1 MGRYSIRNYNFL
13 LVAVSAALSVY
24 GIIIIG
30 SAKESVQSHQIQG
43 FILGLGVMLVISL
56 ISYKFLLKFGWF
68 YYALAVGLL
77 LMVKLFGEVVNNAK
91 RWLVVAGIQLQPSE
105 AAKILLIPFLAAY
118 ISKREDRINR
128 APVLIA
134 IMGLMAVPVYLILD
148 EPDLSTSIVVM
159 FIFVGMLYVGG
170 LSYRII
176 GGVAA
181 VAIPIVI
188 IGIFLVLQPDQ
199 EIIEPYQQTR
209 ILAWLQ
215 PEKYQDTAGY
225 QQQNSIV
232 AIGSGML
239 TGKGYKTNEV
249 GSVKNGNFI
258 SEPQTD
264 FIMAVAGEELG
275 FAGCVLMV
283 ALFALATALV
293 IHTGRKATELSGTLI
308 CAGVAAH
315 IGFQSF
321 ANIGVATGL
330 LPNTGL
336 PLPFISYGST
346 SLISL
351 LAEIGL
357 VLNVGLMSVEGRSV
371 SSLSFH
377 IDRDLL

>member
-13 LVAVSAALSVY
+13 LVAVSVALSVY

-43 FILGLGVMLVISL
+43 LILGLGVMLVISL

-105 AAKILLIPFLAAY
+105 AAKILLILFLAAF

-357 VLNVGLMSVEGRSV
+357 VLNVGLMSVEGRQV

>member
-1 MGRYSIRNYNFL
+1 MGRYNIKNYNFL
-13 LVAVSAALSVY
+13 LVAVSIALSVY

-30 SAKESVQSHQIQG
+30 SAKESVQNHQIQG
-43 FILGLGVMLVISL
+43 LVLGVVAMIVVSL

-68 YYALAVGLL
+68 YYAMAVGLL
-77 LMVKLFGEVVNNAK
+77 LMVEFFGESVNNAK
-91 RWLVVAGIQLQPSE
+91 RWLIVAGIQIQPSE
-105 AAKILLIPFLAAY
+105 AAKILIILFLASY
-118 ISKREDRINR
+118 ISKREEKINK
-128 APVLIA
+128 ATVLLA
-134 IMGLMAVPVYLILD
+134 IFALMAVPIYLIQD
-148 EPDLSTSIVVM
+148 EPDLSTSIVVL
-159 FIFVGMLYVGG
+159 FIFIGMLYVGG

-176 GGVAA
+176 GTVAA
-181 VAIPIVI
+181 IAIPIVI
-188 IGIFLVLQPDQ
+188 IGVFLVLQPNQ
-199 EIIEPYQQTR
+199 EIIETYQQTR

-232 AIGSGML
+232 AIGSGGL
-239 TGKGYKTNEV
+239 NGKGYKTNEV

-275 FAGCVLMV
+275 FAGCLLMV
-283 ALFALATALV
+283 ALFAFATALV
-293 IHTGRKATELSGTLI
+293 IHTGRRATELSGTLI

-346 SLISL
+346 SLICL

-357 VLNVGLMSVEGRSV
+357 VLNVGLMSVEGRQV
-371 SSLSFH
+371 SSLSF
-377 IDRDLL
+377 L

>member
-43 FILGLGVMLVISL
+43 LILGLGVMLVISL

-105 AAKILLIPFLAAY
+105 AAKILLILFLAAF

>member
-1 MGRYSIRNYNFL
+1 MSRYNIRNYNFL
-13 LVAVSAALSVY
+13 LVAVSIALSVY
-24 GIIIIG
+24 GIIVIG
-30 SAKESVQSHQIQG
+30 SAKESVQNHQIQG
-43 FILGLGVMLVISL
+43 LIMGLVAMLIVSL
-56 ISYKFLLKFGWF
+56 ISYRFLLKFAWI
-68 YYALAVGLL
+68 YYIMAVGLL
-77 LMVKLFGEVVNNAK
+77 LMVEFFGESVNNAK
-91 RWLVVAGIQLQPSE
+91 RWLVVAGIQIQPSE
-105 AAKILLIPFLAAY
+105 AAKILIILFLAAF
-118 ISKREDRINR
+118 ISKREDNINR
-128 APVLIA
+128 APVLLTLIA
-134 IMGLMAVPVYLILD
+134 LTAVPVYLILS
-148 EPDLSTSIVVM
+148 EPDLSTSIVVLV
-159 FIFVGMLYVGG
+159 IFAAMLYVGG

-176 GGVAA
+176 GGLAA
-181 VAIPIVI
+181 IALPIII
-188 IGIFLVLQPDQ
+188 IGVFLVLQPDQ
-199 EIIEPYQQTR
+199 EIIETYQQTR

-239 TGKGYKTNEV
+239 KGKGYKTNEV

-275 FAGCVLMV
+275 FAGCLLMV
-283 ALFALATALV
+283 ALFASAAALV
-293 IHTGRKATELSGTLI
+293 IHTGRRATDLAGTLI
-308 CAGVAAH
+308 CAGVATH

-346 SLISL
+346 SLICL

-357 VLNVGLMSVEGRSV
+357 VLNVGLMSVEGRQV
-371 SSLSFH
+371 SSLSFYL
-377 IDRDLL
+377 DS

>member
-1 MGRYSIRNYNFL
+1 MSRYSIRNYNFI
-13 LVAVSAALSVY
+13 LVLAALALSVY

-43 FILGLGVMLVISL
+43 LILGAVVMVVMSL
-56 ISYKFLLKFGWF
+56 MRYDLLLKLSWV
-68 YYALAVGLL
+68 YYILTVGLL
-77 LMVKLFGEVVNNAK
+77 LLVKFAGESVNNAK
-91 RWLVVAGIQLQPSE
+91 RWVVIAGIQFQPSE
-105 AAKILLIPFLAAY
+105 AAKILLIMFFAAF
-118 ISKREDRINR
+118 ISRRKEKINS
-128 APVLIA
+128 APVLLSSMI
-134 IMGLMAVPVYLILD
+134 LVAVPVYLILD

-159 FIFVGMLYVGG
+159 VIFIGMLYIGG

-176 GGVAA
+176 GAVFA
-181 VAIPIVI
+181 VAVPIVI
-188 IGIFLVLQPDQ
+188 IGIFLVLQPNQ
-199 EIIEPYQQTR
+199 EIIETYQQTR

-215 PEKYQDTAGY
+215 PDKYQDTAGY

-232 AIGSGML
+232 AIGSGRL

-275 FAGCVLMV
+275 FAGCILMV
-283 ALFALATALV
+283 ALFAFTTATIIHVGRRAPDLA
-293 IHTGRKATELSGTLI
+293 GTLI
-308 CAGVAAH
+308 CAGVATH

-357 VLNVGLMSVEGRSV
+357 VLNVQLCAGDGRQRTA
-371 SSLSFH
+371 LSFSLY
-377 IDRDLL
+377 D

>member
-1 MGRYSIRNYNFL
+1 MSRYSIRNYNFFL
-13 LVAVSAALSVY
+13 AAAAAALSVY
-24 GIIIIG
+24 GIMIIG
-30 SAKESVQSHQIQG
+30 SAKESVQYHQIQG
-43 FILGLGVMLVISL
+43 FALGMGVMFAVSL
-56 ISYKFLLKFGWF
+56 ISYRFVLKFAWG
-68 YYALAVGLL
+68 YYFIAVGLL
-77 LMVKLFGEVVNNAK
+77 VLVDLFGESINNAQ
-91 RWLVVAGIQLQPSE
+91 RWLVVAGVQIQPSE
-105 AAKILLIPFLAAY
+105 ASKLLLILFLAY
-118 ISKREDRINR
+118 FISRFEDRINR
-128 APVLIA
+128 PLMLFIVIVLMMIP
-134 IMGLMAVPVYLILD
+134 IYLIQE
-148 EPDLSTSIVVM
+148 EPDLSTSIVVLVI
-159 FIFVGMLYVGG
+159 FIAMLYVGG

-176 GGVAA
+176 GAVAA
-181 VAIPIVI
+181 LAIPVVI
-188 IGIFLVLQPDQ
+188 IGIFLVLQPNQD
-199 EIIEPYQQTR
+199 IIEPYQQKR

-232 AIGSGML
+232 AIGSGGFK
-239 TGKGYKTNEV
+239 GKGYKTNEV

-275 FAGCVLMV
+275 FAGCMLMV
-283 ALFALATALV
+283 FLFALVTTLI
-293 IHTGRKATELSGTLI
+293 IHVGRKAADLSGTLI

-346 SLISL
+346 SLICV

-357 VLNVGLMSVEGRSV
+357 VLNVGLMTDGRPKTP
-371 SSLSFH
+371 LTFYL
-377 IDRDLL
+377 D

>member
-43 FILGLGVMLVISL
+43 LILGLGVMLVISL

-105 AAKILLIPFLAAY
+105 AAKILLILFLAAF

-357 VLNVGLMSVEGRSV
+357 VINVGLMSVEGRQV

>member
-13 LVAVSAALSVY
+13 LVAVSMALAVY

-43 FILGLGVMLVISL
+43 LILGAGVMLVVSL
-56 ISYKFLLKFGWF
+56 ISYRFLLKFGWI
-68 YYALAVGLL
+68 YYIMAVVLL
-77 LMVKLFGEVVNNAK
+77 LLVEFFGEVVNNAK
-91 RWLVVAGIQLQPSE
+91 RWLVVAGVQIQPSE
-105 AAKILLIPFLAAY
+105 TAKILLILFLAAF
-118 ISKREDRINR
+118 ISKREEKINN
-128 APVLIA
+128 APVLFS
-134 IMGLMAVPVYLILD
+134 IMGLMAVPIYLILS
-148 EPDLSTSIVVM
+148 EPDLSTSIVVVV
-159 FIFVGMLYVGG
+159 IFTGMLYVGG

-176 GGVAA
+176 GAVAA
-181 VAIPIVI
+181 VAIPVVI
-188 IGIFLVLQPDQ
+188 IGIFLVLQPNQ
-199 EIIEPYQQTR
+199 EIIESYQQTR

-275 FAGCVLMV
+275 FAGCLLMIS
-283 ALFALATALV
+283 LFAFATAII
-293 IHTGRKATELSGTLI
+293 IHIGRRATELSGTLI

-346 SLISL
+346 SLICL

-357 VLNVGLMSVEGRSV
+357 VLNVGLMNVEGRQV
-371 SSLSFH
+371 SSLSFYL
-377 IDRDLL
+377 DK

>member
-1 MGRYSIRNYNFL
+1 MSRYNIRNYNFL
-13 LVAVSAALSVY
+13 LVAVSIALSVY
-24 GIIIIG
+24 GIIVIG
-30 SAKESVQSHQIQG
+30 SAKESVQNHQIQG
-43 FILGLGVMLVISL
+43 LIMGLVAMLIVSL
-56 ISYKFLLKFGWF
+56 ISYRFLLKFAWI
-68 YYALAVGLL
+68 YYIMAVGLL
-77 LMVKLFGEVVNNAK
+77 LMVEFFGESVNNAR
-91 RWLVVAGIQLQPSE
+91 RWLVVAGIQIQPSE
-105 AAKILLIPFLAAY
+105 AAKILIILFLAAF
-118 ISKREDRINR
+118 ISKREDNINR
-128 APVLIA
+128 APVLLTLIA
-134 IMGLMAVPVYLILD
+134 LTAVPVYLILS

-159 FIFVGMLYVGG
+159 VIFAAMLYVGG

-176 GGVAA
+176 GGLAA
-181 VAIPIVI
+181 IALPIII
-188 IGIFLVLQPDQ
+188 IGVFLVLQPDQ
-199 EIIEPYQQTR
+199 EIIETYQQTR

-239 TGKGYKTNEV
+239 KGKGYKTNEV

-275 FAGCVLMV
+275 FAGCLLMV
-283 ALFALATALV
+283 ALFASAAALV
-293 IHTGRKATELSGTLI
+293 IHTGRRATDLAGTLI
-308 CAGVAAH
+308 CAGVATH

-346 SLISL
+346 SLICL

-357 VLNVGLMSVEGRSV
+357 VLNVGLMSVEGRQV
-371 SSLSFH
+371 SSLSFYL
-377 IDRDLL
+377 DSQ

>member
-1 MGRYSIRNYNFL
+1 MSRYSIRNYNFF
-13 LVAVSAALSVY
+13 LVAVAAALSIY
-24 GIIIIG
+24 GIMIIG
-30 SAKESVQSHQIQG
+30 SAKESVQYHQIQG
-43 FILGLGVMLVISL
+43 FALGMGVMFVVSL
-56 ISYKFLLKFGWF
+56 ISYRFILKFAWL
-68 YYALAVGLL
+68 YYVIAVGLL
-77 LMVKLFGEVVNNAK
+77 VLVKLFGENVNNAQ
-91 RWLVVAGIQLQPSE
+91 RWLVVAGVQIQPSE
-105 AAKILLIPFLAAY
+105 AAKLLLILFLAY
-118 ISKREDRINR
+118 FISRFEESINR
-128 APVLIA
+128 PLMLLFIIVLMMIP
-134 IMGLMAVPVYLILD
+134 IYLIQD

-159 FIFVGMLYVGG
+159 VIFIAMLYVGG

-181 VAIPIVI
+181 IAVPVVI
-188 IGIFLVLQPDQ
+188 IGIFLVLQPNQ
-199 EIIEPYQQTR
+199 EIIEPHQQKR

-232 AIGSGML
+232 AIGSGGL
-239 TGKGYKTNEV
+239 KGKGYKTNEV

-275 FAGCVLMV
+275 FAGCMLMV
-283 ALFALATALV
+283 LLFALVTTLI
-293 IHTGRKATELSGTLI
+293 IHVGRKAADLSGTLI

-346 SLISL
+346 SLICV

-357 VLNVGLMSVEGRSV
+357 VLNVGLMIDGRPKTP
-371 SSLSFH
+371 LTFYL
-377 IDRDLL
+377 D

>member
-1 MGRYSIRNYNFL
+1 MGRYDLKNYNFL
-13 LVAVSAALSVY
+13 LPIVAILLSLY
-24 GIIIIG
+24 GVMIIG

-43 FILGLGVMLVISL
+43 LILGIVVMLVISL
-56 ISYKFLLKFGWF
+56 INYRFLLKFYWF
-68 YYALAVGLL
+68 YYILAVGLL
-77 LMVKLFGEVVNNAK
+77 VLVKLFGESVNNAK
-91 RWLVVAGIQLQPSE
+91 RWIQIAGIQFQPSE
-105 AAKILLIPFLAAY
+105 AAKILLILFFAAF
-118 ISKREDRINR
+118 ISKRSEKINTPGNILF
-128 APVLIA
+128 ALILA
-134 IMGLMAVPVYLILD
+134 AVPIYLILD
-148 EPDLSTSIVVM
+148 EPDLSTSIVVTVV
-159 FIFVGMLYVGG
+159 FVSMLYIGG

-176 GGVAA
+176 GAV
-181 VAIPIVI
+181 VAIALPVFI
-188 IGIFLVLQPDQ
+188 IGAFLILQPGQ
-199 EIIEPYQQTR
+199 EIIETYQQTR

-215 PEKYQDTAGY
+215 PDKYQDTAGY

-232 AIGSGML
+232 AIGSGRL
-239 TGKGYKTNEV
+239 TGKGYKNNEV

-275 FAGCVLMV
+275 FTGCVAMV
-283 ALFALATALV
+283 GLFALITGII
-293 IHTGRKATELSGTLI
+293 IHIGRKVDDLSGTLL

-346 SLISL
+346 SLICL

-357 VLNVGLMSVEGRSV
+357 VINVGLTGREV
-371 SSLSFH
+371 RGKTGLTL
-377 IDRDLL
+377 DLDL

>member
-105 AAKILLIPFLAAY
+105 AAKILLILFLAAF

>member
-1 MGRYSIRNYNFL
+1 MSRYSIRNYNFL
-13 LVAVSAALSVY
+13 LVITAAALSVY

-30 SAKESVQSHQIQG
+30 SAKESVQGHQIQG
-43 FILGLGVMLVISL
+43 FLLGIGVMFAVSF
-56 ISYKFLLKFGWF
+56 ISYRFLLKFGWV

-77 LMVKLFGEVVNNAK
+77 LLVEFFGESVNNAK
-91 RWLVVAGIQLQPSE
+91 RWLVVAGVQIQPSE
-105 AAKILLIPFLAAY
+105 TAKILLILFLAAF
-118 ISKREDRINR
+118 ISKREESINR
-128 APVLIA
+128 APVLLTLLV
-134 IMGLMAVPVYLILD
+134 LMMIPVYLIQD
-148 EPDLSTSIVVM
+148 EPDLSTSIVVLV
-159 FIFVGMLYVGG
+159 IFAAMLYVGG

-176 GGVAA
+176 GALFAIA
-181 VAIPIVI
+181 VPIVI
-188 IGIFLVLQPDQ
+188 IGVFLVLQPNQ
-199 EIIEPYQQTR
+199 EIIETYQQTR

-215 PEKYQDTAGY
+215 PDKYQDTAGY

-232 AIGSGML
+232 AIGSGRL
-239 TGKGYKTNEV
+239 QGKGYKTNEV

-283 ALFALATALV
+283 ALFSLATAV
-293 IHTGRKATELSGTLI
+293 IIHMGRRAQDLAGTLI

-346 SLISL
+346 SLVSL
-351 LAEIGL
+351 LAEIGV
-357 VLNVGLMSVEGRSV
+357 VLNVGLMSGEGRQV
-371 SSLSFH
+371 TSLSFYL
-377 IDRDLL
+377 DE

>member
-43 FILGLGVMLVISL
+43 LILGLGVMLVISL

-105 AAKILLIPFLAAY
+105 AAKILLILFLAAF

-357 VLNVGLMSVEGRSV
+357 VLNVGLMSVEGRQV

>member
-1 MGRYSIRNYNFL
+1 MSKYSIRNYNFI
-13 LVAVSAALSVY
+13 LVAVAIALSVY

-43 FILGLGVMLVISL
+43 LVLGAVVMVTVSL
-56 ISYKFLLKFGWF
+56 IRYDLLLKLSWA
-68 YYALAVGLL
+68 YYILTVGLL
-77 LMVKLFGEVVNNAK
+77 LLVKFAGESVNNAK
-91 RWLVVAGIQLQPSE
+91 RWVVIAGIQFQPSE
-105 AAKILLIPFLAAY
+105 AAKILLILFFAAFISRRSEKINNVGVLLSSIFL
-118 ISKREDRINR
+118 
-128 APVLIA
+128 V
-134 IMGLMAVPVYLILD
+134 AVPVYLILD

-159 FIFVGMLYVGG
+159 VIFIGMLYIGG

-176 GGVAA
+176 GAVAA
-181 VAIPIVI
+181 IAIPVFI
-188 IGIFLVLQPDQ
+188 IGAFLILQPGQ
-199 EIIEPYQQTR
+199 EIIQPYQQTR

-215 PEKYQDTAGY
+215 PDKYQDTAGY

-232 AIGSGML
+232 AIGSGRL
-239 TGKGYKTNEV
+239 KGKGYKNNEV

-275 FAGCVLMV
+275 FAGCLLMV
-283 ALFALATALV
+283 VLYALNTGIIIHIGRRSPDLA
-293 IHTGRKATELSGTLI
+293 GTLI
-308 CAGVAAH
+308 CAGVATH

-346 SLISL
+346 SLVSL

-357 VLNVGLMSVEGRSV
+357 VLNIQLCAGDGRQRT
-371 SSLSFH
+371 SLSFSL
-377 IDRDLL
+377 DD

>member
-1 MGRYSIRNYNFL
+1 MNKYSIRNYNFL
-13 LVAVSAALSVY
+13 LVAVSLALSVY

-30 SAKESVQSHQIQG
+30 SAKESVQRHQIQG
-43 FILGLGVMLVISL
+43 LVMGIVVMLVVSL

-68 YYALAVGLL
+68 YYAMAVGLL
-77 LMVKLFGEVVNNAK
+77 LLVEFFGESVNNAR
-91 RWLVVAGIQLQPSE
+91 RWLVVAGIQIQPSE
-105 AAKILLIPFLAAY
+105 AAKILLILFLASY
-118 ISKREDRINR
+118 ISKREERINR
-128 APVLIA
+128 ASVLITIFA
-134 IMGLMAVPVYLILD
+134 LMAVPVYLIQD
-148 EPDLSTSIVVM
+148 EPDLSTSLVVM

-176 GGVAA
+176 GAVAA

-188 IGIFLVLQPDQ
+188 IGVFLVLQPNQ
-199 EIIEPYQQTR
+199 EIIETYQQTR

-232 AIGSGML
+232 AIGSGGL
-239 TGKGYKTNEV
+239 NGKGYKTNEV

-275 FAGCVLMV
+275 FAGCLLMV
-283 ALFALATALV
+283 ALFAFATAIV
-293 IHTGRKATELSGTLI
+293 IHTGRRATELSGTLI

-346 SLISL
+346 SLICV

-357 VLNVGLMSVEGRSV
+357 VLNVGLMNVEGRQV
-371 SSLSFH
+371 SSLSF
-377 IDRDLL
+377 L

>member
-1 MGRYSIRNYNFL
+1 MGRYNIRNYNFL
-13 LVAVSAALSVY
+13 LVIASISLAVY

-43 FILGLGVMLVISL
+43 LVMGLVVMLVVSL
-56 ISYKFLLKFGWF
+56 ISYRFLLKFGWL
-68 YYALAVGLL
+68 YYLVAIGLL
-77 LMVKLFGEVVNNAK
+77 LLVEFFGESVNNAK
-91 RWLVVAGIQLQPSE
+91 RWLVVAGIQIQPSE
-105 AAKILLIPFLAAY
+105 AAKILLILFLAY
-118 ISKREDRINR
+118 FISRWEEKINR
-128 APVLIA
+128 APVLLIIVA
-134 IMGLMAVPVYLILD
+134 LMGVPIYLILG

-159 FIFVGMLYVGG
+159 FIFASMLYIGG

-176 GGVAA
+176 GALAA
-181 VAIPIVI
+181 VALPVII
-188 IGIFLVLQPDQ
+188 IGIFLVLQPNQ
-199 EIIEPYQQTR
+199 EIIETYQQTR

-215 PEKYQDTAGY
+215 PDKYQDTAGY

-232 AIGSGML
+232 AIGSGRL
-239 TGKGYKTNEV
+239 KGKGYKTNEV

-275 FAGCVLMV
+275 FAGCILMV
-283 ALFALATALV
+283 CLFAFTSGII
-293 IHTGRKATELSGTLI
+293 IHVGRRAPDISGTLI

-346 SLISL
+346 SLVCL

-357 VLNVGLMSVEGRSV
+357 VLNVGLMSGNPRQNAPLTFYLE
-371 SSLSFH
+371 
-377 IDRDLL
+377 

>member
-1 MGRYSIRNYNFL
+1 MSRYNIRNYNFL
-13 LVAVSAALSVY
+13 LVAVSIALSVY
-24 GIIIIG
+24 GIIVIG
-30 SAKESVQSHQIQG
+30 SAKESVQNHQIQG
-43 FILGLGVMLVISL
+43 LILGLAAMLVVSL
-56 ISYKFLLKFGWF
+56 ISYRFLLKFSWI
-68 YYALAVGLL
+68 YYILAVGLL
-77 LMVKLFGEVVNNAK
+77 LLVEFFGESVNNAK
-91 RWLVVAGIQLQPSE
+91 RWLVVAGIQIQPSE
-105 AAKILLIPFLAAY
+105 AAKILIILFLAAF
-118 ISKREDRINR
+118 ISKREDNINR
-128 APVLIA
+128 APLLLTLIA
-134 IMGLMAVPVYLILD
+134 LVAVPVYLILS
-148 EPDLSTSIVVM
+148 EPDLSTSIVVLV
-159 FIFVGMLYVGG
+159 IFAAMLYVGG

-176 GGVAA
+176 GGLAA
-181 VAIPIVI
+181 IALPVI
-188 IGIFLVLQPDQ
+188 IIGVFLVLQPEQ
-199 EIIEPYQQTR
+199 EIIETYQQTR

-275 FAGCVLMV
+275 FAGCLLMV
-283 ALFALATALV
+283 ALFASAAALV
-293 IHTGRKATELSGTLI
+293 IHTGRKATDLAGTLI
-308 CAGVAAH
+308 CAGVATH

-346 SLISL
+346 SLICL

-357 VLNVGLMSVEGRSV
+357 VLNVGLMSVEGRQV
-371 SSLSFH
+371 SSLSFYL
-377 IDRDLL
+377 DT

>member
-1 MGRYSIRNYNFL
+1 MSRYNIRNYNFL
-13 LVAVSAALSVY
+13 LVAVSIALSVY
-24 GIIIIG
+24 GIIVIG
-30 SAKESVQSHQIQG
+30 SAKESVQNHQIQG
-43 FILGLGVMLVISL
+43 LIMGLVAMLIVSL
-56 ISYKFLLKFGWF
+56 ISYRFLLKFAWI
-68 YYALAVGLL
+68 YYIMAVGLL
-77 LMVKLFGEVVNNAK
+77 LMVEFFGESVNNAR
-91 RWLVVAGIQLQPSE
+91 RWLVVAGIQIQPSE
-105 AAKILLIPFLAAY
+105 AAKILIILFLAAF
-118 ISKREDRINR
+118 ISKREDNINR
-128 APVLIA
+128 APVLLTLIA
-134 IMGLMAVPVYLILD
+134 LTAVPVYLILS

-159 FIFVGMLYVGG
+159 VIFAAMLYVGG

-176 GGVAA
+176 GGLAA
-181 VAIPIVI
+181 IALPIII
-188 IGIFLVLQPDQ
+188 IGVFLVLQPDQ
-199 EIIEPYQQTR
+199 EIIETYQQTR

-239 TGKGYKTNEV
+239 KGKGYKTNEV

-275 FAGCVLMV
+275 FAGCLLMV
-283 ALFALATALV
+283 ALFASAAALV
-293 IHTGRKATELSGTLI
+293 IHTGRRATDLAGTLI
-308 CAGVAAH
+308 CAGVATH

-346 SLISL
+346 SLICL

-357 VLNVGLMSVEGRSV
+357 VLNVGLMSVEGRQV
-371 SSLSFH
+371 SSLSFYL
-377 IDRDLL
+377 DS

>member
-1 MGRYSIRNYNFL
+1 MNKYSIRNYNFL
-13 LVAVSAALSVY
+13 LVAVSLALSVY

-43 FILGLGVMLVISL
+43 LVLGIVVMLVVSL
-56 ISYKFLLKFGWF
+56 ISYKFLLKFGWI
-68 YYALAVGLL
+68 YYGMAVGLL
-77 LMVKLFGEVVNNAK
+77 LLVEFFGESVNNAK
-91 RWLVVAGIQLQPSE
+91 RWLVVAGIQIQPSE
-105 AAKILLIPFLAAY
+105 AAKILLILFLAAY
-118 ISKREDRINR
+118 ISKREERINR
-128 APVLIA
+128 ASVLITIFA
-134 IMGLMAVPVYLILD
+134 LMAVPIYLIQD
-148 EPDLSTSIVVM
+148 EPDLSTSLVVM

-176 GGVAA
+176 GAVAA
-181 VAIPIVI
+181 IAVPIVI
-188 IGIFLVLQPDQ
+188 IGVFLVLQPNQ
-199 EIIEPYQQTR
+199 EIIETYQQTR

-232 AIGSGML
+232 AIGSGGL
-239 TGKGYKTNEV
+239 NGKGYKTNEV

-275 FAGCVLMV
+275 FAGCLLMV
-283 ALFALATALV
+283 ALFAFATAIV
-293 IHTGRKATELSGTLI
+293 IHTGRRATELSGTLI

-346 SLISL
+346 SLICL

-357 VLNVGLMSVEGRSV
+357 VLNVGLMNVEGRQV
-371 SSLSFH
+371 SSLSF
-377 IDRDLL
+377 L

>member
-13 LVAVSAALSVY
+13 LVAVSMALAVY

-43 FILGLGVMLVISL
+43 LILGVGVMLVVSL
-56 ISYKFLLKFGWF
+56 ISYRFLLKFGWI
-68 YYALAVGLL
+68 YYIMAVVLL
-77 LMVKLFGEVVNNAK
+77 LLVEFFGEVVNNAK
-91 RWLVVAGIQLQPSE
+91 RWLVVAGVQIQPSE
-105 AAKILLIPFLAAY
+105 TAKILLILFLAAF
-118 ISKREDRINR
+118 ISKREEKINN
-128 APVLIA
+128 APVLFS
-134 IMGLMAVPVYLILD
+134 IMGLMAVPIYLILS
-148 EPDLSTSIVVM
+148 EPDLSTSIVVVV
-159 FIFVGMLYVGG
+159 IFTGMLYVGG

-176 GGVAA
+176 GAVAA
-181 VAIPIVI
+181 VAIPVVI
-188 IGIFLVLQPDQ
+188 IGIFLVLQPNQ
-199 EIIEPYQQTR
+199 EIIESYQQTR

-275 FAGCVLMV
+275 FAGCVLMIS
-283 ALFALATALV
+283 LFAFATAII
-293 IHTGRKATELSGTLI
+293 IHIGRRATELSGTLI

-346 SLISL
+346 SLICL

-357 VLNVGLMSVEGRSV
+357 VLNVGLMNVEGRQV
-371 SSLSFH
+371 SSLSYYL
-377 IDRDLL
+377 DK

>member
-13 LVAVSAALSVY
+13 LVAVSMALAVY

-43 FILGLGVMLVISL
+43 LILGAGVMLVVSL
-56 ISYKFLLKFGWF
+56 ISYRFLLKFGWI
-68 YYALAVGLL
+68 YYIMAVVLL
-77 LMVKLFGEVVNNAK
+77 LLVEFFGEVVNNAK
-91 RWLVVAGIQLQPSE
+91 RWLVVAGVQIQPSE
-105 AAKILLIPFLAAY
+105 TAKILLILFLAAF
-118 ISKREDRINR
+118 ISKREEKINN
-128 APVLIA
+128 APVLFS
-134 IMGLMAVPVYLILD
+134 IMGLMAVPIYLILS
-148 EPDLSTSIVVM
+148 EPDLSTSIVVVV
-159 FIFVGMLYVGG
+159 IFTGMLYVGG

-176 GGVAA
+176 GAVAA
-181 VAIPIVI
+181 VAIPVVI
-188 IGIFLVLQPDQ
+188 IGIFLVLQPNQ
-199 EIIEPYQQTR
+199 EIIESYQQTR

-275 FAGCVLMV
+275 FAGCVLMIS
-283 ALFALATALV
+283 LFAFATAII
-293 IHTGRKATELSGTLI
+293 IHIGRRATELSGTLI

-346 SLISL
+346 SLICL

-357 VLNVGLMSVEGRSV
+357 VLNVGLMNVEGRQV
-371 SSLSFH
+371 SSLSFYL
-377 IDRDLL
+377 DK